1 MSVSFML
8 KTKEGSHMTRSFFI
22 LCGFL
27 LSISCSYHE
36 MIEKEEVKEVKDKL
50 SVKLAAPVKEAQSE
64 SETLALPKEALSW
77 NADLYLVNF
86 NSEQEEKVRKA
97 VELIKKVIGSQ
108 AFRERVLN
116 YEYRGKKEF
125 IDNHGFSNEEVYQKI
140 LDGAEKMGNTTKN
153 NTMDVELELYHQATK
168 TIGYTYPNTVRIWM
182 NKKYFSRYTPIKVA
196 DNLMHEW
203 MHKLGFTHDVVW
215 SKDRD
220 HSVPYAIG
228 YIVEELA
235 AEIP

>member
-1 MSVSFML
+1 MSVIFML

-27 LSISCSYHE
+27 LTISCNEHG
-36 MIEKEEVKEVKDKL
+36 MIQKKEESKKD
-50 SVKLAAPVKEAQSE
+50 SVAVKLAAPEKEAQVE
-64 SETLALPKEALSW
+64 GELPQQALSW

-86 NSEQEEKVRKA
+86 NSAQEEKVRKA
-97 VELIKKVIGSQ
+97 VELIKKVIRSSE
-108 AFRERVLN
+108 FKTRVLN
-116 YEYRGKKEF
+116 YEYRGKKIF
-125 IDNHGFSNEEVYQKI
+125 VDNHGYSNEEIYQKI
-140 LDGAEKMGNTTKN
+140 LDGAEIMGNTTKN
-153 NTMDVELELYHQATK
+153 NTMDVELELYHQKTK

-182 NKKYFSRYTPIKVA
+182 NKKYFSKYTPIKVA

-203 MHKLGFTHDVVW
+203 MHKLGFTHEVIW

-228 YIVEELA
+228 YLVEELA
-235 AEIP
+235 AQLE